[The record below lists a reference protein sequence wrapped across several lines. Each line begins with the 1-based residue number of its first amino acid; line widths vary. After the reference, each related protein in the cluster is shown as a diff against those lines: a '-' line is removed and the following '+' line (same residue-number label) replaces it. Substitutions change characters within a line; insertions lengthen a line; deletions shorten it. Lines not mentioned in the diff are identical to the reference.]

1 MLEKK
6 IEKSV
11 CDYAERKGMWQ
22 RKFTSP
28 GRRGPPDRIFA
39 FPRPAT
45 ESRVFWIEFKATG
58 EEPTALQLREHKKMR
73 AKGLTVYVCDNIE
86 QGKRIIDD
94 ELSGDALSL

>member
-11 CDYAERKGMWQ
+11 CEYAERKGMWQ
-22 RKFTSP
+22 RKFASP
-28 GRRGPPDRIFA
+28 GRRNAPDRIFA
-39 FPRPAT
+39 FARKGA
-45 ESRVFWIEFKATG
+45 ESRVFWIEFKAEG
-58 EEPTALQLREHKKMR
+58 KLPNPGQALEHRKMR

-86 QGKRIIDD
+86 AGKKIIDD